1 MLLLL
6 LQVLQLTAPGLGEDV
21 EREGAIRKIAVFE
34 NRIVTRSA
42 EGGET
47 SWYKRHRGRR
57 EGAPVKSKIYEFR
70 ILDAKQPLVCLVWL
84 IQTC

>member
-1 MLLLL
+1 MQPLVSDLDVGGMSLLLLL

-47 SWYKRHRGRR
+47 SPGTHRCGP
-57 EGAPVKSKIYEFR
+57 GFIFFQNFFSHIFF
-70 ILDAKQPLVCLVWL
+70 ILF
-84 IQTC
+84 